1 MWKIRLSPAPEAEP
15 APSPDARPDGADLS
29 EKMRPH
35 IRKPGLV
42 SFLPDAM
49 QVIGD
54 VLEIRPDSAFAYDL
68 LSERE
73 NVQALET
80 AYKAATGQEIRIVIR
95 QNQM

>member
-1 MWKIRLSPAPEAEP
+1 MCIRDSSESGFYAFDTALNYQYKAFGVSRIGLKRELNLS
-15 APSPDARPDGADLS
+15 LI
-29 EKMRPH
+29 H
-35 IRKPGLV
+35 ILV

-80 AYKAATGQEIRIVIR
+80 AYKAATRCV
-95 QNQM
+95 